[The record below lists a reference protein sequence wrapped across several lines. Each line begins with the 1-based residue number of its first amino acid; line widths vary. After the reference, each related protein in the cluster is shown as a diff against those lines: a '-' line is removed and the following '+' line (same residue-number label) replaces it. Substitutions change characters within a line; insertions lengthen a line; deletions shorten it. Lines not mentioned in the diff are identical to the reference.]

1 MPAAKFEPGERGGK
15 ARLLKAAQLL
25 VQDRSF
31 DEITIEE
38 IIQQAKLSRPAFY
51 YHFAGGKEALRQALV
66 EQGVLAE
73 MPVQDVRRDVIRAAL
88 RIYARS
94 GISAATLDDIAAEA
108 GVSKSTLSWHFHSK
122 EDLLVSIIKEFG
134 PAQSLRATIE
144 QLVLDL
150 NDNALSNY
158 ETIFRRLAEVFYD
171 AFDRQRDYIRL
182 AMLIVYTHPEIA
194 QILAGKIISGQ
205 NYLTEQVRRCQEAGL
220 FRREIDPAFLTQMLA
235 ATFAMSAIGRGLF
248 DSQTLYHDPPR
259 EVMVKQIVSLLLYG
273 IVRREAQPESD

>member
-94 GISAATLDDIAAEA
+94 GISAAT
-108 GVSKSTLSWHFHSK
+108 
-122 EDLLVSIIKEFG
+122 
-134 PAQSLRATIE
+134 
-144 QLVLDL
+144 
-150 NDNALSNY
+150 
-158 ETIFRRLAEVFYD
+158 
-171 AFDRQRDYIRL
+171 
-182 AMLIVYTHPEIA
+182 
-194 QILAGKIISGQ
+194 
-205 NYLTEQVRRCQEAGL
+205 
-220 FRREIDPAFLTQMLA
+220 
-235 ATFAMSAIGRGLF
+235 
-248 DSQTLYHDPPR
+248 
-259 EVMVKQIVSLLLYG
+259 
-273 IVRREAQPESD
+273 

>member
-51 YHFAGGKEALRQALV
+51 YHFAGGKEELRQALV

-73 MPVQDVRRDVIRAAL
+73 MPVQDVRRDVVRAAL

-150 NDNALSNY
+150 NDNALSDY
-158 ETIFRRLAEVFYD
+158 ETIFHRLAEVFYD
-171 AFDRQRDYIRL
+171 AFDLQRDYIRL

-194 QILAGKIISGQ
+194 QVLAGKIISGR

-220 FRREIDPAFLTQMLA
+220 FRPEIDPSFLTQMLA

-248 DSQTLYHDPPR
+248 GSQTLYHDPPR

-273 IVRREAQPESD
+273 IVCREAQPEND

>member
-1 MPAAKFEPGERGGK
+1 MPAAKFGPGERGGK

-25 VQDRSF
+25 VQDRPF
-31 DEITIEE
+31 DEVTIEE

-51 YHFAGGKEALRQALV
+51 YHFAGGKEELRQALV

-73 MPVQDVRRDVIRAAL
+73 MPAQDVRQDVIRAAL

-150 NDNALSNY
+150 NDNALSDY
-158 ETIFRRLAEVFYD
+158 ETIFHRLAEVFYD
-171 AFDRQRDYIRL
+171 TFDLQRDYIRL

-194 QILAGKIISGQ
+194 QVLAGKIISGRS
-205 NYLTEQVRRCQEAGL
+205 YLTELVRRCQEAGL

-248 DSQTLYHDPPR
+248 GSQTLYHDPPR